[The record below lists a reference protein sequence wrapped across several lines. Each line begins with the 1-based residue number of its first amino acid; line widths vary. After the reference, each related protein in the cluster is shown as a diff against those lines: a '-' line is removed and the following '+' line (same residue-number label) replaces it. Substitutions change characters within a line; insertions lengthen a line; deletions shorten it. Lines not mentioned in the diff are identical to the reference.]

1 MQMKITT
8 LNGEK
13 GWFIKDAYKK
23 ELDAL
28 LKPILAKENVERIV
42 K

>member
-1 MQMKITT
+1 MMKRTT

-13 GWFIKDAYKK
+13 GWFLNDTQKK
-23 ELDAL
+23 QLDAI
-28 LKPILAKENVERIV
+28 LKPIFTKDNVERIV

>member
-1 MQMKITT
+1 MMKRTT

-13 GWFIKDAYKK
+13 GWFLNDIQKK
-23 ELDAL
+23 QLDAI
-28 LKPILAKENVERIV
+28 LKPILTKENVERIV

>member
-1 MQMKITT
+1 MMIRTT

-13 GWFIKDAYKK
+13 EWFIIDAYKK